1 MTVEASIELRREK
14 GRARSPRFYDNSP
27 VVIVAVPVA
36 DRMCTSFYVM
46 ISKLNV
52 YRKVLCD
59 CPSID
64 LEIVE
69 VIRLCNK
76 WINGKCSD
84 AIIVRKNTIFDG
96 RTWPGE
102 IFIIISGSRYSLSM
116 NGSSDH
122 DSRLLSSCQAVPPR
136 MMDAHMTRCHIIDLA
151 RNILFYL
158 SPLAS
163 TSNIYRQVWVW
174 YNYMDGTIF
183 C

>member
-1 MTVEASIELRREK
+1 MRAWAEVGQLKGHFALESVSMTVEASIELRREK

-76 WINGKCSD
+76 
-84 AIIVRKNTIFDG
+84 
-96 RTWPGE
+96 
-102 IFIIISGSRYSLSM
+102 
-116 NGSSDH
+116 
-122 DSRLLSSCQAVPPR
+122 
-136 MMDAHMTRCHIIDLA
+136 
-151 RNILFYL
+151 
-158 SPLAS
+158 
-163 TSNIYRQVWVW
+163 
-174 YNYMDGTIF
+174 
-183 C
+183 